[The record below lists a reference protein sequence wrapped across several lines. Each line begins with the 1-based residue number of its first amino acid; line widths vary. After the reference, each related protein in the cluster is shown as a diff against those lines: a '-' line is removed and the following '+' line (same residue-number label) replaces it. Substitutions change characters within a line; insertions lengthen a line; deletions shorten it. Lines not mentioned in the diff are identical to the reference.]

1 MEFGLFEETTAV
13 LGRDKEWGIV
23 FSYLRDWW
31 RTSTNRMPKSDET
44 AAGVAIAAGIIGA
57 LIGAYLV
64 THAPC
69 PVCKRQVRKGVPQ
82 CKYCLSYLNWS

>member
-1 MEFGLFEETTAV
+1 MA
-13 LGRDKEWGIV
+13 K
-23 FSYLRDWW
+23 
-31 RTSTNRMPKSDET
+31 DET
-44 AAGVAIAAGIIGA
+44 GAGIAIAAGLIGA

-69 PVCKRQVRKGVPQ
+69 PVCRRQIRKGVQQ